1 MGIISKELKEQIN
14 NVIAIDDGFR
24 TMEKAIGF
32 TLTEAIED
40 EMETALEEIAEKL
53 QILQNMYLNMKFHA
67 NSIEIGEYIY
77 EEERAYK
84 LAPRYM
90 DVTTVVY
97 LTPDDIKKVFSY
109 YGISDIEI
117 DGDNL
122 YI

>member
-1 MGIISKELKEQIN
+1 
-14 NVIAIDDGFR
+14 
-24 TMEKAIGF
+24 MEKAIGF

-53 QILQNMYLNMKFHA
+53 QILQDMYLNMKFHA
-67 NSIEIGEYIY
+67 NSIEVGEYIY